1 MKLSKSKKI
10 ILYSILFLYLIFVLS
25 PIIWLIQSS
34 LKSMYQAL
42 QVPPLL
48 IWKPTLQAYQKV
60 FGGGIY
66 KAFLNSIAVAV
77 SNVLICLLL
86 GIPGAYGLARARTKV
101 SENIGFFILS
111 VRMAPAFAIIV
122 PIYIIFRYLG
132 MMDTIAG
139 VIVAHLIINL
149 PLTIWLLKGYF
160 EEVPLD
166 LGEAAL
172 VDGATRPQVLVKIIV
187 PVSMPMIAAVSAL
200 VFLFSWNE
208 FLFAFILTSQEARTV
223 PVIVASLAGT
233 MQFDW
238 PLLSAVSIIALIP
251 AFIFVGYVQKFI
263 ARGFTMGAIR

>member
-10 ILYSILFLYLIFVLS
+10 ILYSIIVLYLIFVLF

-34 LKSMYQAL
+34 FKSMYQAL
-42 QVPPLL
+42 QIPPLL
-48 IWKPTLQAYQKV
+48 IWKPTFQAYQKV

-66 KAFLNSIAVAV
+66 KAFLNSIEAAA
-77 SNVLICLLL
+77 SNVLLCLLF
-86 GIPGAYGLARARTKV
+86 GIPAAYGLARARTKI

-111 VRMAPAFAIIV
+111 VRMAPAFGIIV
-122 PIYIIFRYLG
+122 PIYIIFTFLH

-139 VIVAHLIINL
+139 VIVAQLTYNL
-149 PLTIWLLKGYF
+149 PLAIWLLKGYF
-160 EEVPLD
+160 EGIPLG
-166 LGEAAL
+166 LEEAAR
-172 VDGATRPQVLVKIIV
+172 VDGATRLQVLTKIII
-187 PVSMPMIAAVSAL
+187 PVGMPMIAAVSAL
-200 VFLFSWNE
+200 VFLFSWNG

-238 PLLSAVSIIALIP
+238 SLLSAVSTIALIP

-263 ARGFTMGAIR
+263 ARGFTMGAVR